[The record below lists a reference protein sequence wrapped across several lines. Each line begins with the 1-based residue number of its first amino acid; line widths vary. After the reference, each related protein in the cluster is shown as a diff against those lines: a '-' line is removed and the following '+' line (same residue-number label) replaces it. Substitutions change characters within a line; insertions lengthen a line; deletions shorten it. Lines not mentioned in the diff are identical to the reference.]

1 MWNKHGL
8 IFTESKAQ
16 CPIVSENDDYW
27 RIYFTD
33 RNNDNQNIANF
44 IDVEKGNPTKRLHL
58 KTALLS
64 PGKPGS
70 VDSAGV
76 MPTAFHNNYLY
87 YIGWTLRQDV
97 PYFNYTCVAQK
108 ISELYHKLGPILSP
122 SITDPGYSGT
132 IGIYKENH
140 YLSNILIGYYLSCKD
155 WLLDE
160 NNTLQPSYDIKIAKS
175 VNGIDWIK
183 QGKTAIELQDFE
195 AGISSAT
202 VIKHKNVWHM
212 WFSVR
217 HAENFRSD
225 ATKAYKIKH
234 ATSNDGYNWTRDEN
248 YSILPELEFEQIMCA
263 YPNITI
269 FDNKIHMF
277 YNGDGFGKAGIAYAT
292 MELEN
297 LC

>member
-1 MWNKHGL
+1 MWDKHGL

-16 CPIVSENDDYW
+16 CPIVSDNNGYW

-33 RNNDNQNIANF
+33 RNNYNQNIANF
-44 IDVEKGNPTKRLHL
+44 LDVEKGNPKKRLHKKEYL
-58 KTALLS
+58 IS

-70 VDSAGV
+70 LDADGV
-76 MPTAFHNNYLY
+76 MPTAFHGNYLY
-87 YIGWTLRQDV
+87 YIGWTLRKDV

-108 ISELYHKLGPILSP
+108 VSEAYIKLGPVLSP
-122 SITDPGYSGT
+122 CIKDPGYCGT
-132 IGIYKENH
+132 LGIIKKDH
-140 YLSNILIGYYLSCKD
+140 LLLGYYLSCQK
-155 WLLDE
+155 WVPDE
-160 NNTLQPSYDIKIAKS
+160 NNKLQPSYDIKIATS
-175 VNGIDWIK
+175 IDGITWSK
-183 QGKTAIELQDFE
+183 LGKTAIKLEGKE
-195 AGISSAT
+195 AGATSAT
-202 VIKHKNVWHM
+202 IINHNGMFHM

-217 HAENFRSD
+217 HAKNFRSD

-263 YPNITI
+263 YPNATI